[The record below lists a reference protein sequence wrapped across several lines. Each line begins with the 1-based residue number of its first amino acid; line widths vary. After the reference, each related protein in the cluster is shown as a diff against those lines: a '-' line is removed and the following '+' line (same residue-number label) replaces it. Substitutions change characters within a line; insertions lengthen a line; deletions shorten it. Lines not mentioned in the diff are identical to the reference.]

1 MSGVR
6 FASPRFAAYRDRL
19 LAARMRESCGIAY
32 ARHDAAAESWV
43 VTTAE
48 LAPEAAYERRDRTHA
63 TLKPAFLVEV
73 ANRARA
79 EGLSV
84 IVTHTHPWASGAPAF
99 SAVDDAGEAELKAYL
114 DRRAPEGAHLALVVG
129 PDGCRAR
136 HLGGGPNV
144 PVWEVGERLVLRS
157 PAPRDG
163 LEEGLEDGR
172 HDRQIRAFGSA
183 GQDLLR
189 RLRVG
194 VVGAGGT
201 GSVTLQ
207 QLAHLGVA
215 DYTIIDPDRVEP
227 TNLNRLVGSGRG
239 DVGRPKVEVAER
251 LIRAI
256 HPDAMIRGLMADVV
270 DAEVAP
276 QLAGLDAIFLC
287 TDSHASRA
295 VVGQLAYQYLV
306 PTFDMGVSLTARD
319 GVVSHVTGRVQML
332 APGLSCL
339 TCTGALDSEQIRR
352 ELLTP
357 DQRRADPYVQGAH
370 EPQPAVISINSTM
383 ASLAVTMFLGAVTPA
398 PATAR
403 FQYYDGVR
411 GTVRPARASQVETCI
426 VCSASGALARG
437 SAWPLP
443 VRPTEARHG

>member
-6 FASPRFAAYRDRL
+6 FLSPRFAALHDQL
-19 LAARMRESCGIAY
+19 LADRTRETCGIVY
-32 ARHDAAAESWV
+32 ARHEPEAESWV

-48 LAPEAAYERRDRTHA
+48 LAPEGAYERRDRTRA
-63 TLKPAFLVEV
+63 TLKAAFLVEV

-79 EGLSV
+79 ESLSV
-84 IVTHTHPWASGAPAF
+84 IFTHTHPWAAGVPAF
-99 SAVDDAGEAELKAYL
+99 SAIDDAGEAELKTYL
-114 DRRAPEGAHLALVVG
+114 DRRAPEGAHLSLVVG

-136 HLGGGPNV
+136 RLGGEADV

-157 PAPRDG
+157 PAAD
-163 LEEGLEDGR
+163 LEELEDKR
-172 HDRQIRAFGSA
+172 HDRQIRAFGAA
-183 GQDLLR
+183 GQSVLR
-189 RLRVG
+189 RLRLG

-201 GSVTLQ
+201 GSVTVQ

-215 DYTIIDPDRVEP
+215 DFTIVDPDRVEA
-227 TNLNRLVGSGRG
+227 TNLNRLVGSGPG

-256 HPDAMIRGLMADVV
+256 QPDAIVRGLMADVV

-276 QLAGLDAIFLC
+276 QLVGLDAVFLC

-306 PTFDMGVSLTARD
+306 PTFDMGVSLTVRD
-319 GVVSHVTGRVQML
+319 GVVTHVTGRVQML
-332 APGLSCL
+332 APELPCL
-339 TCTGALDSEQIRR
+339 TCTGALDGEQIRR

-357 DQRRADPYVQGAH
+357 EQRHADPYVQGAH

-411 GTVRPARASQVETCI
+411 GTVRPASARQIETCI
-426 VCSASGALARG
+426 VCSTSGALARG
-437 SAWPLP
+437 GAWPLP
-443 VRPTEARHG
+443 VRPGGVRHG